1 MTDNKKPGVD
11 PAVDDS
17 TQNQTP
23 IAGQASSEER
33 RRAVKNILAGSGV
46 VAGAAATSQW
56 SKPIID
62 AVMLPA
68 HAQTS
73 GPVTLV
79 GNVSVSPTTMN
90 NKQPSATDVLDF
102 FIGTA
107 NAGNAPSAPDLAGSC
122 MTMMVDSTSFDL
134 LVEFASAP
142 SINVPGTVSN
152 GAISGGTASRAWHS
166 RRPCTEA
173 WLPPT
178 TPISRPCRCSSS

>member
-11 PAVDDS
+11 PTIKED

-152 GAISGGTASRAWHS
+152 GAISGGTASRA
-166 RRPCTEA
+166 
-173 WLPPT
+173 
-178 TPISRPCRCSSS
+178 